1 MNCNI
6 SQIVLVLLQV
16 DPLGHQLLRQCLLFV
31 RLALIIYQK
40 LVMHLEVRLFR
51 HSMASVVDL
60 IIAFQKAIIMDSP
73 KIIMAIQLLLE
84 LGFLLHQ
91 IFTEMFQNPK
101 PYLEHAI
108 IYLTLHIE

>member
-1 MNCNI
+1 MTFDRFDK
-6 SQIVLVLLQV
+6 VE
-16 DPLGHQLLRQCLLFV
+16 RQAEFT
-31 RLALIIYQK
+31 
-40 LVMHLEVRLFR
+40 
-51 HSMASVVDL
+51 
-60 IIAFQKAIIMDSP
+60 KAIIMDSP